1 MVSIFSRRIQR
12 RGESFL
18 GPGRLRLV
26 IRPVFAVAGWL
37 ASPPGLSSSNWRN
50 ARERLFTLK
59 REIDAALKTLEEVR
73 QLCFQLADARRDV
86 AKGEAT
92 LAALLAQRPPLEASR
107 SHRQGDVEAAQKE
120 HGRRAADVQQH
131 RQIRPGFFVYLF
143 RTEHWKVWSGTNAP
157 LVDAEADAAR
167 LPQTAERALSQA
179 TVALNALV
187 ANIRKAE
194 GSLTAPRQRA
204 GPPHQNG
211 GFS

>member
-1 MVSIFSRRIQR
+1 MRDIEPGSGSGKRDEAGSGTGPLLAIWASKKSPDLAISDLSR
-12 RGESFL
+12 F
-18 GPGRLRLV
+18 
-26 IRPVFAVAGWL
+26 
-37 ASPPGLSSSNWRN
+37 PPPTENPPSSQSARSNWRK

-59 REIDAALKTLEEVR
+59 REIDAALKALEEVR

-86 AKGEAT
+86 AKGETT

-131 RQIRPGFFVYLF
+131 RQIRPGFFVRLF
-143 RTEHWKVWSGTNAP
+143 RTEHWKVWSGTNTP

-167 LPQTAERALSQA
+167 LLQTAERALSQA

-187 ANIRKAE
+187 ANIRKAK
-194 GSLTAPRQRA
+194 GA
-204 GPPHQNG
+204 
-211 GFS
+211 